1 MTKFRKKTKKN
12 VNRKIRKNMFAR
24 ALADC
29 ARGRFS
35 SITKCAA
42 FYKVPYSTLYTLFTT
57 GAEYKGS
64 GGANKVLTL
73 VEEAKIVTHVK
84 WRASIGCAVTWAQL
98 AFLIQEVLLAV
109 TASNPDRVTD
119 HEKTGQL
126 PNKSCVRRLAERH
139 NLSLRRTEEISKGMF
154 EMFSN

>member
-1 MTKFRKKTKKN
+1 MENKIFIHQNNLVKKNNRPKKYMTKFRKKTKKN
-12 VNRKIRKNMFAR
+12 VDRKIRKNMFAR

-84 WRASIGCAVTWAQL
+84 
-98 AFLIQEVLLAV
+98 
-109 TASNPDRVTD
+109 
-119 HEKTGQL
+119 
-126 PNKSCVRRLAERH
+126 
-139 NLSLRRTEEISKGMF
+139 
-154 EMFSN
+154 